1 MINKKIVIW
10 GLLVVI
16 WMIFIFVMSEMDAN
30 TSDDQS
36 KTIAISIVDKYD
48 KITGASPEALLK
60 HKTKEFIEDTNYYFR
75 KLSHAF
81 VYLVLAILL
90 MNFLIV
96 LKKMPFYQYYLI
108 SIGVCF
114 LYACTDEYHQTFI
127 NGRTGQFSDVLID
140 SIGALLGCI
149 MSTFGY
155 KLIMKRRKKKKSVK

>member
-10 GLLVVI
+10 GLLVLV

-36 KTIAISIVDKYD
+36 KTIAVGIVNKYD
-48 KITGASPEALLK
+48 EIIGASPKTLKK
-60 HKTKEFIEDTNYYFR
+60 HKTKEFIDDTNYFFR

-81 VYLVLAILL
+81 VYLVLAVLL
-90 MNFLIV
+90 MNFLIA

-108 SIGVCF
+108 SISICF
-114 LYACTDEYHQTFI
+114 LYACMDEYHQTFV

-140 SIGALLGCI
+140 SVGALLGCI
-149 MSTFGY
+149 IFKFLF
-155 KLIMKRRKKKKSVK
+155 KLIMKRRKK